1 MGRKR
6 SEFAAVYDTD
16 LGLVIVGG
24 VEGSTL
30 KPFAD
35 STLETTADGMQFSAL
50 SNVPI
55 RMSPFL
61 CLASLKNGNEVF
73 LVGNDKYSV
82 MRAQAFKYHVTDDTW
97 TALQDKPSGGF
108 GMCNKAVKSFP

>member
-24 VEGSTL
+24 VEGDPVL
-30 KPFAD
+30 AD